1 MIMRTLGFIAF
12 VFLLA
17 SGGISAAPITLEG
30 RVVSVHD
37 GDTITLLGKDL
48 RSHRIRLAGIDAP
61 EIGHGRD
68 NPAQPFGQASKQSL
82 AELAFGKQASAACP
96 QADRYGRLLCVLY
109 VDHRNI
115 NVEQIRRGMAWA
127 YEQYAIDP
135 TYHLAQAEAKSYRRG
150 LWRDA
155 DPTPPWTYRQLK
167 AQ

>member
-1 MIMRTLGFIAF
+1 MWAKVLPIAAL
-12 VFLLA
+12 LLA
-17 SGGISAAPITLEG
+17 LAGAGATPITLKG
-30 RVVSVHD
+30 RIVSVHD
-37 GDTITLLGKDL
+37 GDTVTLLDRNWK
-48 RSHRIRLAGIDAP
+48 SHRIRLSGIDAP

-68 NPAQPFGQASKQSL
+68 HPSQPFGQASKQSL